1 MITPFV
7 GLETERLNK
16 WIEEKK
22 MSKEDIIKEYIDR
35 HDITQY
41 KQGVDYY
48 FKRNE
53 IADRKIY
60 KYTNGGRK
68 VIDEDATNNRMASG
82 WHKLLVDQ
90 KVAYLFGRPL
100 TFNSKTD
107 DDSAVES
114 VNEVLGDNFDDVL
127 PKLATN
133 ASNKGR
139 EWLHPFI
146 DEYGEFDYI
155 VIPAEEG
162 IPIYDNTNRKDLIGF
177 IRSYEL
183 DDGTEKVELWD
194 DQTVTYYEYNNGAL
208 VLDVSYETNPQSH
221 YEYNNVG
228 YGWGYTPF
236 IEFPNN
242 DDKVSDLTF
251 IKDYIDVYDKLTADG
266 ANTLEDIQEFLYVIR
281 GYEGTDMSEAVTN
294 LKRYKGVAV
303 DGESGGVDIK
313 QGEMPI
319 NSLDSFLDRLG
330 DNIYNFGMGVNV
342 DADKFGNSPSGVAL
356 KFLYSFLDMKASKM
370 ERKFSRAIRTFLWF
384 VCEYISIAENKE
396 IDYKDIT
403 FTFNKTVIHNEREA
417 VEMAQMSKGIIS
429 DESIMENHPFVRDVD
444 VEKQRI
450 ESEQSVRLFDDNE

>member
-1 MITPFV
+1 MVSPFV

-22 MSKEDIIKEYIDR
+22 MSKEDIIKEYVDR

-53 IADRKIY
+53 IVKRNIY
-60 KYTNGGRK
+60 KYTNDGRK
-68 VIDEDATNNRMASG
+68 IIDEDATNNRMASG

-90 KVAYLFGRPL
+90 KVAYLFGQPL
-100 TFNSKTD
+100 VFNSKTD

-114 VNEVLGDNFDDVL
+114 VNEVLGDNFDDAL

-139 EWLHPFI
+139 EWLHPFV
-146 DEYGEFDYI
+146 DDRGEFDYI

-162 IPIYDNTNRKDLIGF
+162 IPIYDNTNRKELIGF
-177 IRSYEL
+177 IRMYEL
-183 DDGTEKVELWD
+183 DDGTEKLELWD
-194 DQTVTYYEYNNGAL
+194 DQTVTYYEYHNGNI
-208 VLDVSYETNPQSH
+208 VLDQSNGDAEQSH
-221 YEYNNVG
+221 FEYNGTG

-236 IEFPNN
+236 VEFPNN
-242 DDKVSDLTF
+242 DDRVSDLTF
-251 IKDYIDVYDKLTADG
+251 IKDYIDVYDKLIADG

-281 GYEGTDMSEAVTN
+281 GYEGTDMAEAVTN

-303 DGESGGVDIK
+303 DSDGGGVDIR

-319 NSLDSFLDRLG
+319 NSLDSFLDRLS
-330 DNIYNFGMGVNV
+330 DNIFNFGMGVDV
-342 DADKFGNSPSGVAL
+342 DSDKFGNSPSGVAL

-370 ERKFSRAIRTFLWF
+370 ERKFSKAIRTFLWF
-384 VCEYISIAENKE
+384 VCEYISIAESKT

-403 FTFNKTVIHNEREA
+403 FTLNKTVISNERDA
-417 VEMAQMSKGIIS
+417 VEMAQMSKGLVS
-429 DESIMENHPFVRDVD
+429 DETVWEMHPAVRDI
-444 VEKQRI
+444 ETERKRI
-450 ESEQSVRLFDDNE
+450 EQERPVRLSDEDE